1 MKENNDIPTEK
12 EVELLF
18 RYFKRVKKIY
28 LAAIIIIILLFAI
41 FLIQYG
47 LDFIKNP
54 LILSLFVI
62 LIISLYLI
70 SMIFL
75 ISFQKKIRKLKDKL

>member
-1 MKENNDIPTEK
+1 LKEDSDIPTEK

>member
-1 MKENNDIPTEK
+1 MKEDNDIPTEK

-28 LAAIIIIILLFAI
+28 LAAIVVIIVLFAFFI
-41 FLIQYG
+41 IQYG

-75 ISFQKKIRKLKDKL
+75 INFQKKVRKLKNKL

>member
-1 MKENNDIPTEK
+1 MKEDSDIPTEK

>member
-1 MKENNDIPTEK
+1 MKEDSDIPTEK

-28 LAAIIIIILLFAI
+28 LAAIVVIIVLFAFFI
-41 FLIQYG
+41 IQYG

-70 SMIFL
+70 SMILL
-75 ISFQKKIRKLKDKL
+75 INFQKKVRRLKEKL